1 MADENAENAELE
13 RELEE
18 RFGPA
23 DPALVAAA
31 EAERREMEEFDE
43 LERRHNATVAN
54 RRRTNLP
61 NNIAANILRPAP
73 VPRLKRNIG
82 ARRMLAPGG
91 PRAPRTATTG
101 TVAAVPTAASSAA
114 RFGTGNPFGPDP
126 IGRPPPTD
134 RTAAEAEAAAVRV
147 PTAASSAARNPFGPD
162 PIGRPRL
169 HRAEGTRQLRPTT
182 NPFDTPNAPATA
194 PAATAQE
201 QELIEYLEIARIDE
215 WLREF
220 RQRMQ
225 APATLEESQKAI
237 AAGEKDEGVQKWVE
251 TYRRTINAKPTEQEE
266 TLAKEAGINPFLKTE
281 IWEWVRNYRQKQ
293 DSKQN
298 NNVNPWA
305 NTKKK
310 SKTPFSATNAPVTE
324 AELLAYRA
332 ARNSNQ
338 TRKNKTKLNKTVE
351 AAIKKAIPNANKNR
365 IKARFEQIKREAN
378 AVLNPTN
385 SEMTIVKQQIE
396 NNGKNPFDSKLQ
408 QEYVR
413 KLRTVGN
420 PAENTNPFKIQKAND
435 KPTNAELNEVKR
447 QIEANGKNPFS
458 SNLQKEY
465 LQKKRSP
472 EVNPF
477 TTQKTNDKPTNAEL
491 NEVKRQIEANGKNP
505 FNAKL
510 QKEYLQKKRS
520 PEVNPFTT
528 QSNDKPTNLNEVK
541 RQIEANGKNPFN
553 TKLQKEYL
561 QKKKVGTNPFLN
573 TTRKNKPNNAEL
585 NEVKRQIEANGKN
598 PFNSKLQKE
607 YLQKKKVGTNPFLN
621 TTRKNTTIENVLRN
635 NGTPLATNETTNVL
649 SANVT
654 ATATTAT
661 NVLSANVT
669 ATATNATKKPN
680 SNTMK
685 NKNCPPKSAT
695 RSKKVQRVL
704 AAFALLKEEVAKL
717 ETLIQQNK
725 DARS

>member
-1 MADENAENAELE
+1 
-13 RELEE
+13 
-18 RFGPA
+18 
-23 DPALVAAA
+23 
-31 EAERREMEEFDE
+31 
-43 LERRHNATVAN
+43 
-54 RRRTNLP
+54 
-61 NNIAANILRPAP
+61 
-73 VPRLKRNIG
+73 
-82 ARRMLAPGG
+82 
-91 PRAPRTATTG
+91 
-101 TVAAVPTAASSAA
+101 
-114 RFGTGNPFGPDP
+114 
-126 IGRPPPTD
+126 
-134 RTAAEAEAAAVRV
+134 
-147 PTAASSAARNPFGPD
+147 
-162 PIGRPRL
+162 
-169 HRAEGTRQLRPTT
+169 
-182 NPFDTPNAPATA
+182 
-194 PAATAQE
+194 
-201 QELIEYLEIARIDE
+201 
-215 WLREF
+215 
-220 RQRMQ
+220 MQ

-237 AAGEKDEGVQKWVE
+237 AAGEEGEGVQKWVE

-266 TLAKEAGINPFLKTE
+266 TLAKEAGINPFQKTE

-338 TRKNKTKLNKTVE
+338 TRKNKTKLNKKVE

-420 PAENTNPFKIQKAND
+420 PAENTNPFKIQKTND

-472 EVNPF
+472 VKNINPF
-477 TTQKTNDKPTNAEL
+477 TKQSNDKPTNAEL

-505 FNAKL
+505 FSAKL

-520 PEVNPFTT
+520 PEVNPFTA
-528 QSNDKPTNLNEVK
+528 QRRNDMPTNAELNEVK

-553 TKLQKEYL
+553 AKLQKEYL

-585 NEVKRQIEANGKN
+585 NEVKRQIDANGKN

-649 SANVT
+649 SANAT
-654 ATATTAT
+654 ATATNAI

-669 ATATNATKKPN
+669 ATAETKNPN

-685 NKNCPPKSAT
+685 NKKPYCPPKSAT

>member
-1 MADENAENAELE
+1 MADENADLE

-31 EAERREMEEFDE
+31 EAERRRAEEFEEE
-43 LERRHNATVAN
+43 LRREYNAEEAN

-73 VPRLKRNIG
+73 RLKRNVG

-91 PRAPRTATTG
+91 PRAPNVRTAATAATAVA
-101 TVAAVPTAASSAA
+101 VAASPVPTAASSAA
-114 RFGTGNPFGPDP
+114 RNPFGTG
-126 IGRPPPTD
+126 
-134 RTAAEAEAAAVRV
+134 
-147 PTAASSAARNPFGPD
+147 NPFGPD

-169 HRAEGTRQLRPTT
+169 HRAEGTRQLHPTT
-182 NPFDTPNAPATA
+182 NPFDTLNAAATA
-194 PAATAQE
+194 PAAPATAQE
-201 QELIEYLEIARIDE
+201 QELIEYLEIARINE

-237 AAGEKDEGVQKWVE
+237 AAGEEGEGVQKWVE
-251 TYRRTINAKPTEQEE
+251 TYRRKINAKPTEQEE

-338 TRKNKTKLNKTVE
+338 TRKNKTKLNKKVE

-378 AVLNPTN
+378 VVINPTN

-396 NNGKNPFDSKLQ
+396 NNGKNPFDSRLQ

-420 PAENTNPFKIQKAND
+420 PAENTNPFKIQKTNDKPTNAELNEVKRQIEANGKNPFSSNLQKEYLQKKRSPVKNINPFTAQKTND

-477 TTQKTNDKPTNAEL
+477 TKQSNDKPTNAEL
-491 NEVKRQIEANGKNP
+491 NDVKRQIEANGKNP
-505 FNAKL
+505 FSA
-510 QKEYLQKKRS
+510 
-520 PEVNPFTT
+520 
-528 QSNDKPTNLNEVK
+528 
-541 RQIEANGKNPFN
+541 
-553 TKLQKEYL
+553 KLQKEYL

-598 PFNSKLQKE
+598 PFSAKLQKE

-635 NGTPLATNETTNVL
+635 NGTPLATNVLSANVTTTATNALSAKANVTNVL

-654 ATATTAT
+654 ATAE
-661 NVLSANVT
+661 
-669 ATATNATKKPN
+669 TKKPN

-685 NKNCPPKSAT
+685 NKKPYCPPKSAT

>member
-1 MADENAENAELE
+1 MADENAELE

-91 PRAPRTATTG
+91 PRAPRTAEAAETAATAG

-114 RFGTGNPFGPDP
+114 RNPFGTGNPFGPDP

-134 RTAAEAEAAAVRV
+134 RTAAEAAAVRV

-182 NPFDTPNAPATA
+182 NPFDTPNATAAA
-194 PAATAQE
+194 PAASAQE

-237 AAGEKDEGVQKWVE
+237 KAGEEGEGVQKWVE

-338 TRKNKTKLNKTVE
+338 TRKNKTKLNKKVE

-420 PAENTNPFKIQKAND
+420 TAENTNPFKIQKAND

-465 LQKKRSP
+465 LQKKRMKNI
-472 EVNPF
+472 NPF
-477 TTQKTNDKPTNAEL
+477 TKQSNDKPTNAEL

-528 QSNDKPTNLNEVK
+528 QSNDTPTNLNEVK
-541 RQIEANGKNPFN
+541 RQIEAKNPFN
-553 TKLQKEYL
+553 AKLQKEYL

-654 ATATTAT
+654 ATATNAT
-661 NVLSANVT
+661 NLLSAT
-669 ATATNATKKPN
+669 AIAETKKPN

-695 RSKKVQRVL
+695 RSKKVHRVL

>member
-1 MADENAENAELE
+1 MADENAELA

-43 LERRHNATVAN
+43 LERRHNASVAN

-73 VPRLKRNIG
+73 VPRLKRNVG

-91 PRAPRTATTG
+91 PRAPNVRT
-101 TVAAVPTAASSAA
+101 
-114 RFGTGNPFGPDP
+114 
-126 IGRPPPTD
+126 
-134 RTAAEAEAAAVRV
+134 EAEAAGTVAVPV
-147 PTAASSAARNPFGPD
+147 PTAASSAARNPFGTGNPFGPD
-162 PIGRPRL
+162 PTGRPRL

-182 NPFDTPNAPATA
+182 NPFDTLNATA
-194 PAATAQE
+194 PANAPAAAATTPATAQE
-201 QELIEYLEIARIDE
+201 QELIEYLEIARINE

-220 RQRMQ
+220 RQRIQ

-237 AAGEKDEGVQKWVE
+237 AAGEEGEGVQKWVE

-266 TLAKEAGINPFLKTE
+266 TLAKEAGINPFQKTE

-338 TRKNKTKLNKTVE
+338 TRKNKTKLNKKVE

-378 AVLNPTN
+378 VVINPTN

-420 PAENTNPFKIQKAND
+420 PAENTNPFKIQKTND

-472 EVNPF
+472 VKNINPF
-477 TTQKTNDKPTNAEL
+477 TAQKTNDKPTNAEL

-520 PEVNPFTT
+520 PEVNPFTAQRT
-528 QSNDKPTNLNEVK
+528 NDMPTNADLNEVK

-553 TKLQKEYL
+553 AKLQKEYL

-585 NEVKRQIEANGKN
+585 NEVKRQIEAKN

-635 NGTPLATNETTNVL
+635 NGTPLATNGTTNVL
-649 SANVT
+649 SANVKT
-654 ATATTAT
+654 TATTATNAT

-669 ATATNATKKPN
+669 AIAETKKPN

-685 NKNCPPKSAT
+685 NKKPYCPPKSAT